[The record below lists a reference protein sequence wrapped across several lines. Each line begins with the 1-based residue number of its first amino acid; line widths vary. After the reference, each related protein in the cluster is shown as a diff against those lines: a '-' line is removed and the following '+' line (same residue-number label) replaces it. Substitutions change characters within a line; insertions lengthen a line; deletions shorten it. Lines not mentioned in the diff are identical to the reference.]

1 MKTERHGFIVR
12 SKSPPT
18 IEVDSS
24 VKAVYIRFKRAPVSK
39 TVPQPGEH
47 CRIAIDLDS
56 NGDVIGIEAIGVS
69 QFSLH
74 ALLKM
79 ASVKAPETMDFS
91 RAEYSPADCV
101 PA

>member
-1 MKTERHGFIVR
+1 MNPEHHGFFVK
-12 SKSPPT
+12 SASPPT

-24 VKAVYIRFKRAPVSK
+24 VKAVYIRFKKAPVAK
-39 TVPQPGEH
+39 TIPQPGEH

-56 NGDVIGIEAIGVS
+56 NGDVIGIEAIGIS
-69 QFSLH
+69 QFSIH

-79 ASVKAPETMDFS
+79 ASVKAPNMDFS
-91 RAEYSPADCV
+91 RAEYSSAECV

>member
-1 MKTERHGFIVR
+1 MKTERHGFFVR

-24 VKAVYIRFKRAPVSK
+24 VRAVYVRFKRAPVAK
-39 TVPQPGEH
+39 TVPQHADH
-47 CRIAIDLDS
+47 CRVAIDLDS
-56 NGDVIGIEAIGVS
+56 AGDVIGIEAVGIT

-74 ALLKM
+74 ALLQM
-79 ASVKAPETMDFS
+79 ASVKAPESMDFS
-91 RAEYSPADCV
+91 RAKYSPTESV

>member
-1 MKTERHGFIVR
+1 MKTERHGFIV
-12 SKSPPT
+12 KSSTPPS

-24 VKAVYIRFKRAPVSK
+24 VRAVYVRFKK
-39 TVPQPGEH
+39 TAVAKTIKQHADH
-47 CRIAIDLDS
+47 CHIAIDLDS
-56 NGDVIGIEAIGVS
+56 SGDVVGIEAIGVT

-79 ASVKAPETMDFS
+79 ASVKAPQGMDFS
-91 RAEYSPADCV
+91 RAEYAPTECV

>member
-18 IEVDSS
+18 IQVDSS
-24 VKAVYIRFKRAPVSK
+24 VRAVYVRFKHAPVAK
-39 TVPQPGEH
+39 TVPQPAEH
-47 CRIAIDLDS
+47 CQVAVDLDS
-56 NGDVIGIEAIGVS
+56 NGDVIGIEAVGVT

-79 ASVKAPETMDFS
+79 ASVKAPDNMDFS
-91 RAEYSPADCV
+91 RAEYAPADCV
-101 PA
+101 TV